1 MKNQEIPI
9 QQRLKFL
16 PNLAHFIMSF
26 ADLNKY
32 VLPFNFP
39 QNEYEEASNVHCKED
54 ANHWPWYLH
63 DLKTLELNNKQEL
76 TNTLRFIWC
85 DDISPSRKL
94 SYELIGLVSN
104 QTALKRYVAIEVM
117 ESTGN
122 VVFNVLNEIT
132 KTTDLE
138 LKFCSET
145 HLRQET
151 GHTVGDEENVFENM
165 PITREMNETALIVV
179 EKSFN
184 AFNQFMDQLE
194 LNLKNEIKIN

>member
-1 MKNQEIPI
+1 
-9 QQRLKFL
+9 
-16 PNLAHFIMSF
+16 MS
-26 ADLNKY
+26 
-32 VLPFNFP
+32 
-39 QNEYEEASNVHCKED
+39 S
-54 ANHWPWYLH
+54 
-63 DLKTLELNNKQEL
+63 
-76 TNTLRFIWC
+76 
-85 DDISPSRKL
+85 SSKL

-104 QTALKRYVAIEVM
+104 QTALIRYVAIEVM

-122 VVFNVLNEIT
+122 VVFNILNEIT

-165 PITREMNETALIVV
+165 PITREMNKTALIVV